1 MTAANIVSWVAGC
14 GILALVAA
22 AVWIYMIRKYGP
34 GGRGDQT

>member
-22 AVWIYMIRKYGP
+22 VWIYVIRKYGP